1 MASIVKNTGGAGV
14 PGPRQKLL
22 FCGAYRKTRPGRA
35 GVGRVLCLRPRPD
48 SARKKGVLF
57 CAGAPCAGGRFL
69 PGEAGWTGRHSAGRF
84 SAGRPA
90 PRGLRCRRAGFFP
103 QWRRGIRRMRR
114 SMQGRAPRRM
124 RAWRTLRRHG
134 RGIAAA
140 ACTVH
145 LAGQKRVPGRGIA
158 QSKLPLCA
166 AAARC
171 GMEHGARGAV
181 EPAVCNVWLCHRG
194 PPFLCGAA
202 RGGLRPLL

>member
-1 MASIVKNTGGAGV
+1 MAQPHIAYCGFNCAACPVFHAAARGSGAQRQLALRYSA
-14 PGPRQKLL
+14 PGHRLL
-22 FCGAYRKTRPGRA
+22 PGQMDCAGCRSDAPAVFCAGCAMRTCAGARGLAHCAACGTVCKAARPGA
-35 GVGRVLCLRPRPD
+35 
-48 SARKKGVLF
+48 
-57 CAGAPCAGGRFL
+57 CAHGAPCA
-69 PGEAGWTGRHSAGRF
+69 E
-84 SAGRPA
+84 
-90 PRGLRCRRAGFFP
+90 
-103 QWRRGIRRMRR
+103 
-114 SMQGRAPRRM
+114 
-124 RAWRTLRRHG
+124 HG

-145 LAGQKRVPGRGIA
+145 LARQKPVPGRGIA

-202 RGGLRPLL
+202 RGGLGPLL